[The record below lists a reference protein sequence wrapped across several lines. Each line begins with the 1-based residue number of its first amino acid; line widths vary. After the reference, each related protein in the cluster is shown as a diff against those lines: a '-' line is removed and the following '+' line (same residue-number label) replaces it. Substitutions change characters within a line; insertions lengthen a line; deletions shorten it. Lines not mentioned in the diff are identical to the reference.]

1 MVISINLIWVFP
13 DLTYSA
19 TIVTISASSGDYNV
33 ISPNDLTDLTFSP
46 GNTVQ
51 NIVMSLV
58 QDTLIEGDEVFS
70 VVLSTTNSNVQIN
83 DAVTTVTILDENSKY
98 EHIVH

>member
-1 MVISINLIWVFP
+1 
-13 DLTYSA
+13 
-19 TIVTISASSGDYNV
+19 
-33 ISPNDLTDLTFSP
+33 
-46 GNTVQ
+46 
-51 NIVMSLV
+51 MSLV

-83 DAVTTVTILDENSKY
+83 DAVTTVTILDDDSKY